1 MADTKEM
8 RIFSV
13 EQVKVPPA
21 LPEIL
26 KDFSKAV
33 IANNPSNIIEF
44 SRQYFEEKLQ
54 EQRK

>member
-13 EQVKVPPA
+13 EQVQVPPA

-26 KDFSKAV
+26 KEFSKAV

-44 SRQYFEEKLQ
+44 SMQYFEQKLQ

>member
-13 EQVKVPPA
+13 EQVQVPPA

-26 KDFSKAV
+26 KEFSKTV

-44 SRQYFEEKLQ
+44 SLQYFEQKLQ